1 MNIIFGTDGWRGLVD
16 SEVNEQSLKL
26 IAQAFADYLKKIFR
40 NEGIKVAIGYDGR
53 QNSKLLGEIFA
64 AVLSGNNILV
74 SLSNKIIP
82 TPVLSFFVK
91 TNSFDAGVMI
101 TASHNP
107 ANYNGIKFKGDYG
120 GPFFTEQTAE
130 VEKLLGRNKIKSNE
144 NKINRQDF
152 LQTYI
157 NHIKKLIDF
166 NAIKSSKLKVL
177 IDSMSGAGQT
187 IIEDILSKEG
197 IEART
202 IYGKAETDFS
212 GRSAEPIE
220 KNLLPLKKE
229 LQRDSSYSI
238 GLATDGDADRLGVM
252 LENGEWLSAQEAILL
267 LVDYVVNQKKISGHI
282 VKTSSVTDKIKQFET
297 EKRSVIDVQVGF
309 KYICEK
315 MISENIAVG
324 CEESGGY
331 GFANHI
337 PERDGILSA
346 LFMIEMLAKSG
357 SKNLSG
363 YVNSR
368 RIQFGKIFYDRI
380 DYYYDKDNRM
390 QKLPQLALSLPTTLC
405 DFKVK
410 KVLTF
415 YSSRNEIN
423 GLKFMLEG
431 NPLVA
436 NDPLSGKPRWL
447 LLRASETEPMFR
459 IYSEGESEKEVT
471 DLLGEGVSLITT

>member
-1 MNIIFGTDGWRGLVD
+1 MIAFKNIIFGTDGWRGLID

-26 IAQAFADYLKKIFR
+26 IAQAFADYLKNNFQ
-40 NEGIKVAIGYDGR
+40 NEEIKVAIGYDGR
-53 QNSKLLGEIFA
+53 KKSELFGEIFA
-64 AVLSGNNILV
+64 WVLSGNNILV
-74 SLSNKIIP
+74 SLSNNIIP
-82 TPVLSFFVK
+82 TPVVSFFVK
-91 TNSFDAGVMI
+91 ANSLQAGAMI

-107 ANYNGIKFKGDYG
+107 MNYNGIKFKGNYG
-120 GPFFTEQTAE
+120 GPFLTEQTAE
-130 VEKLLGRNKIKSNE
+130 VEKLLGRSEIKSNE
-144 NKINRQDF
+144 NKISWRNF
-152 LQTYI
+152 LQPYI

-166 NAIKSSKLKVL
+166 DAIKSSNLKVL
-177 IDSMSGAGQT
+177 IDSMSGVGQT
-187 IIEDILSKEG
+187 IIENILSKEG
-197 IEART
+197 IQART

-220 KNLLPLKKE
+220 KNLLPLRRE

-238 GLATDGDADRLGVM
+238 GLATDGDADRLGIM
-252 LENGEWLSAQEAILL
+252 LENGEWLSAQETILL

-315 MISENIAVG
+315 MITEDIAVG

-346 LFMIEMLAKSG
+346 LLFIEMLANSG
-357 SKNLSG
+357 LNKLSD
-363 YVNSR
+363 YVEKKRN
-368 RIQFGKIFYDRI
+368 QFGKIFYDRI
-380 DYYYDKDNRM
+380 DYYYNKDDRG

-415 YSSRNEIN
+415 YSGRNEIN
-423 GLKFMLEG
+423 GLKFVLEG
-431 NPLVA
+431 NP
-436 NDPLSGKPRWL
+436 RWM

-459 IYSEGESEKEVT
+459 IYSEGESEKDAT